1 MKNNNNLEDEI
12 KEVMADVFG
21 IDKKIIEDFSS
32 PETILNWDSLRHM
45 NLILSLEKKFNIQ
58 FSPDEMMELLNF
70 KLIYTIIKEK
80 YGREK

>member
-1 MKNNNNLEDEI
+1 MKNNNNLIDEI